1 MRLLFSL
8 LLDFHEIAILDHLKI
23 LLKRANDMA
32 AEDVEDVEQNR
43 PLRVLFTG
51 GPGAGKNL
59 CFSKDFSNFYFF

>member
-59 CFSKDFSNFYFF
+59 CFSKDFF